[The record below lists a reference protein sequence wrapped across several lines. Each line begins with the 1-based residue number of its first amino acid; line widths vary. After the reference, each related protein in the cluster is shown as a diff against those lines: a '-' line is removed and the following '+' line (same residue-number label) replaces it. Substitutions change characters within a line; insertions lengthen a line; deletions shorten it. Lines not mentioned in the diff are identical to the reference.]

1 MRPMV
6 PFFAAL
12 LAATLAPVSV
22 GAAPQALVVAS
33 AGDVPLACEIGVCAA
48 DISTFCLQPERDTPP
63 PGTPYTVHNTLRGET
78 ISLVG
83 RGVHGGMVSIAP
95 SDAISMVAA
104 RGNTAVRVAVPEA
117 LLRRHGLQG
126 ARLRIQGHPVLVPLA
141 EEGDREPQTTA
152 ELARVGDSLRPLA
165 LAVMER
171 DRTALGAARIIERAI
186 NGLSRTL
193 LADRATYGNAWRDAA
208 ETGEPLRADARN
220 RAGDAYGA
228 CGARFAAA
236 PESETDARSC
246 LGGWHGSLMNGVG
259 SRYRDALKLGS

>member
-1 MRPMV
+1 M
-6 PFFAAL
+6 
-12 LAATLAPVSV
+12 

-33 AGDVPLACEIGVCAA
+33 AGDVPLRCEDGVCAA

-63 PGTPYTVHNTLRGET
+63 PGTPYTVHDTLRGET

-83 RGVHGGMVSIAP
+83 LGVHGGTVSVARP
-95 SDAISMVAA
+95 DTISMVAA
-104 RGNTAVRVAVPEA
+104 RGNTAVRIAVPEA
-117 LLRRHGLQG
+117 LPRRHGLRG
-126 ARLRIQGHPVLVPLA
+126 ARLRIQGHPVLMPLA

-152 ELARVGDSLRPLA
+152 EIARVGDSLRPLA

-193 LADRATYGNAWRDAA
+193 LADQAAYHDAWRDAT
-208 ETGEPLRADARN
+208 ETGAALAALANEAGN
-220 RAGDAYGA
+220 RARDAYGA

-246 LGGWHGSLMNGVG
+246 LGGWHGSLMNGIG
-259 SRYRDALKLGS
+259 GRYRDALKLGS